1 MAVIS
6 PITDS
11 RTNMSLQDL
20 IPAPDRIEELDL
32 DHLRELLG
40 EADTAL
46 ARLEE
51 KTRLY
56 ESELQRELRAKI
68 DLCGAVVTC
77 PHPETAFTLS
87 GNALLSARREASH
100 RFNQV
105 FFMAPLCRQAQK
117 PTH

>member
-1 MAVIS
+1 
-6 PITDS
+6 
-11 RTNMSLQDL
+11 MSLKDL

-40 EADTAL
+40 EADDAL

-51 KTRLY
+51 KSRLY
-56 ESELQRELRAKI
+56 ESELQRELRAKV
-68 DLCGAVVTC
+68 DLCGPVRTC
-77 PHPETAFTLS
+77 PAPEAAFTLA
-87 GNALLSARREASH
+87 GDALLAARREAT
-100 RFNQV
+100 RKFNQV